1 MASIA
6 RSARAPLRFSPLNAS
21 SPLSRSGIFTSRLP
35 LQPKLGLGQQP
46 VRFKSGPYGYT
57 QAKALVYS
65 KTGEPADVL
74 SVHTHSISPSLPPN
88 TVLLRT
94 LAAPINPADINTVQG
109 TYGVKPEYSSLLGTP
124 EPSSVPGSEA
134 CFEVVNVGSNVKTLK
149 PGDWALPAAPGL
161 GTWRTHMLVD
171 DADTALVGIAKEKLE
186 GLTPEAAA
194 TSTVNPCTAWQ
205 MLRGFVDLVDLS
217 VRSGKGEG
225 AWFIQNG
232 ANSGVGRAAIQLGK
246 LWGLRSINVVRA
258 RDTPEATAAL
268 KAELTSLGATVVIT
282 EDELQERGFSSGKLR
297 SAEIMQGESDK
308 ESPLLL
314 ALNCVGG
321 RPALSMAKC
330 LSEGGRMVTYG
341 AMAKQPLTIPAGM
354 LIFKDLAFHGFW
366 FSRWGKVDPAARK
379 TTVEAVLELTRTGKF
394 KPGPA
399 DTIPWTWETPAE
411 TLQKAVGGTL
421 EGFRPGKGIFVFK
434 DT

>member
-1 MASIA
+1 MAANIA
-6 RSARAPLRFSPLNAS
+6 RPA
-21 SPLSRSGIFTSRLP
+21 RLP
-35 LQPKLGLGQQP
+35 LRTASSLAAAWRPAVRSQRCSRQSPMLQTA

-57 QAKALVYS
+57 QAKALVFS

-88 TVLLRT
+88 AVLLRT
-94 LAAPINPADINTVQG
+94 LAAPVNPADVNTVQG
-109 TYGVKPEYSSLLGTP
+109 TYGAKATFSSLIGTA

-134 CFEVVNVGSNVKTLK
+134 CFEVVSVGSGVTTLK
-149 PGDWALPAAPGL
+149 PGDWALPASPGL
-161 GTWRTHMLVD
+161 GTWRTHAVVD
-171 DADTALVGIAKEKLE
+171 DADAALVAIPKDKLK
-186 GLTPEAAA
+186 GLTPAAAA
-194 TSTVNPCTAWQ
+194 TATVNPCTAWR
-205 MLRGFVDLVDLS
+205 MLRDYVDLVDLS
-217 VRSGKGEG
+217 VRSGTGAG

-268 KAELTSLGATVVIT
+268 RQELTDLGATVVVT
-282 EDELQERGFSSGKLR
+282 EDELQERGFSSQRLR
-297 SAEIMQGESDK
+297 SELMGGESEK
-308 ESPLLL
+308 QSPLLL

-321 RPALSMAKC
+321 RPALGLAKC

-341 AMAKQPLTIPAGM
+341 AMAKQPLTIPAGL
-354 LIFKDLAFHGFW
+354 LIFRDLAFHGFW
-366 FSRWGKVDPAARK
+366 FSRWGKVDPAARRQ
-379 TTVEAVLELTRTGKF
+379 TVTAVLDLMRQGKF

-399 DTIPWTWETPAE
+399 DTIEWTWDTPAE
-411 TLQKAVGGTL
+411 TLQQAVGGTL
-421 EGFRPGKGIFVFK
+421 DGFRSGKGIFVFK